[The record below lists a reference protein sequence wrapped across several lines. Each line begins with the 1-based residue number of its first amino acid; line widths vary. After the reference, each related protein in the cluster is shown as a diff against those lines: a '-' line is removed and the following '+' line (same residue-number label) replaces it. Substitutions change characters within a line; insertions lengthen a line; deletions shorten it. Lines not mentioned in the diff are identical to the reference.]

1 MKRLFVLFLVLLL
14 SACTGNEEEQT
25 MEEYLELDLEW
36 TCYDTN
42 CGETQE
48 FDELEVDIKYYF
60 DYLDNTYVDA
70 GTTYIFEPS
79 EHSSPYFSFRLPD
92 QSLIESSGSNFSTYY
107 YYPETNQITI
117 TILKFDIGPVICEKV
132 EDTLVC
138 DSNLPQITEDGTNE
152 EHIELVYEI
161 ITSIDDIIEEYN
173 S

>member
-1 MKRLFVLFLVLLL
+1 MKRIFVLFLVLLL

-36 TCYDTN
+36 TCN
-42 CGETQE
+42 NVFCSETQE
-48 FDELEVDIKYYF
+48 VDELEVDLQYYF
-60 DYLDNTYVDA
+60 SDLETNFILTIPYE
-70 GTTYIFEPS
+70 EPV
-79 EHSSPYFSFRLPD
+79 PYFSFKLPD
-92 QSLIESSGSNFSTYY
+92 FTFAEYLGDDFATYY
-107 YYPETNQITI
+107 YYPKTNQIIVDTLVLDSFI
-117 TILKFDIGPVICEKV
+117 RCEKV

-161 ITSIDDIIEEYN
+161 ITRIDDIIEEYN